1 MKAFK
6 RNAVIIT
13 ILLFV
18 CAAVYLNWSYNE
30 KVDNAETAGENLEGQ
45 TEQTSTQTQSG
56 TEAEEQ
62 DTQDQQSS
70 GDDAGLF
77 YTGEDIATTS
87 KSSSDIAEYF
97 AQVRL
102 ERQQARDEASMT
114 LETVAATEGAS
125 QDTIDEALA
134 KMTQIAE
141 WTTKEA
147 ELENLITAKG
157 FTDCVV
163 YLSES
168 GASVTVAAE
177 EGLSNAAVAKITD
190 IIVTETDFTADQLKV
205 IEIKYVGLYFL
216 PALCH
221 YEC

>member
-114 LETVAATEGAS
+114 LETVAATEGRHRILLTRPL
-125 QDTIDEALA
+125 QR
-134 KMTQIAE
+134 
-141 WTTKEA
+141 
-147 ELENLITAKG
+147 
-157 FTDCVV
+157 
-163 YLSES
+163 
-168 GASVTVAAE
+168 
-177 EGLSNAAVAKITD
+177 
-190 IIVTETDFTADQLKV
+190 
-205 IEIKYVGLYFL
+205 
-216 PALCH
+216 
-221 YEC
+221 

>member
-141 WTTKEA
+141 WMTKEA

-205 IEIKYVGLYFL
+205 IEIK
-216 PALCH
+216 
-221 YEC
+221 

>member
-56 TEAEEQ
+56 TETGEQ
-62 DTQDQQSS
+62 DTQDQQNS

-87 KSSSDIAEYF
+87 KSSSDIEEYF

-205 IEIKYVGLYFL
+205 IEIK
-216 PALCH
+216 
-221 YEC
+221 

>member
-205 IEIKYVGLYFL
+205 IEIK
-216 PALCH
+216 
-221 YEC
+221 

>member
-30 KVDNAETAGENLEGQ
+30 KVEEAETAGETLEGQ
-45 TEQTSTQTQSG
+45 VEETATQAQSGEETGESDSQEQTS
-56 TEAEEQ
+56 EK
-62 DTQDQQSS
+62 
-70 GDDAGLF
+70 DDAGLF
-77 YTGEDIATTS
+77 YTGEDIAETS

-102 ERQQARDEASMT
+102 DRQQARDEASMT
-114 LETVAATEGAS
+114 LETVAESEGAS
-125 QDTIDEALA
+125 QDTIDEALE

-205 IEIKYVGLYFL
+205 IEIK
-216 PALCH
+216 
-221 YEC
+221 

>member
-114 LETVAATEGAS
+114 LETVAATEGAP

-205 IEIKYVGLYFL
+205 IEIK
-216 PALCH
+216 
-221 YEC
+221 